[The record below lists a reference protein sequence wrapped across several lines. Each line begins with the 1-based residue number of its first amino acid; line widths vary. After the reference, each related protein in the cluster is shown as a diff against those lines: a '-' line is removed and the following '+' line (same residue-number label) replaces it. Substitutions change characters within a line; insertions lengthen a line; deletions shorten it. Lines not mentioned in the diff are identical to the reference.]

1 MVTTVILMPVESQTG
16 WHPRYWWCKC
26 QSCIKI
32 FVSIAR
38 TNVQRKARDH
48 SIVVA
53 AKAKQHFKDVSIS
66 RIYNYKT
73 VFCKENAFLLCFG
86 FYRVRYST
94 FNDIYFTSLN
104 SFSGLMT
111 SVLSENKL
119 QKSLNQHF
127 VFHKCCKRIN
137 NNFI

>member
-53 AKAKQHFKDVSIS
+53 AKTKQHFKDVSIS

-86 FYRVRYST
+86 FYRVRYSI
-94 FNDIYFTSLN
+94 FNDIYFARLY

-111 SVLSENKL
+111 SILLENKL
-119 QKSLNQHF
+119 HNKFKPPFCISQMLQKN
-127 VFHKCCKRIN
+127 
-137 NNFI
+137 